1 MQRLTV
7 FTDDMIMG
15 CFFKLLER
23 EKKSGPSVDISV
35 RVSRSVG

>member
-23 EKKSGPSVDISV
+23 EKKVVHQLISV
-35 RVSRSVG
+35 LECPDL